1 MWKRILLASVIIL
14 VAIQFVR
21 PARNASTQPPGSDD
35 FIVRFNPPANVTSAL
50 RRACYDCHSDS
61 TRYPWYAD
69 VQPVAWWLASHIDE
83 GREHLNLSRFGTYT
97 PQIQARKLNRMS
109 DEMVNGKMPL
119 WSYTLIHTD
128 ARLTEAEVNDVT
140 AWIDALHDKLPSAQ
154 PSK

>member
-1 MWKRILLASVIIL
+1 MWKRILLAAVIIL

-50 RRACYDCHSDS
+50 HRACYDCHSDS

-69 VQPVAWWLASHIDE
+69 VQPVAWWLASHVDE

-97 PQIQARKLNRMS
+97 PQVQARKLNRMS

-119 WSYTLIHTD
+119 WSYTLIHAD
-128 ARLTEAEVNDVT
+128 ARLTEAEVNDVS